1 MKVLFKFLF
10 KRFCSWIIVKD
21 QHSTYLVV
29 HHELLSLAP
38 VSLTTLK

>member
-21 QHSTYLVV
+21 HHSTDLVV
-29 HHELLSLAP
+29 HHEPLSLAP
-38 VSLTTLK
+38 VFLATLK

>member
-1 MKVLFKFLF
+1 MKVIFKFLF
-10 KRFCSWIIVKD
+10 KKFCSWIIVKD
-21 QHSTYLVV
+21 HHSTDLVV